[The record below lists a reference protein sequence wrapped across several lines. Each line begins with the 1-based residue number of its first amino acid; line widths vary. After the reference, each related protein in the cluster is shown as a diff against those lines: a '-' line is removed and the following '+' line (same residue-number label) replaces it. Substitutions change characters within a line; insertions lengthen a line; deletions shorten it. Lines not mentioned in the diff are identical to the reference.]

1 MGIDTLVRSK
11 AYKQITAKLYGVGA
25 SIVIVGA
32 LFKINHWPF
41 ATELLIVGM
50 LTEAVIFF
58 FSAFEPLHVTYD
70 WSLVFPEL
78 AGMEGLTPQE
88 EDEKKRLIHEQQ
100 KENPSVFGG
109 IKGEGGINIIGGA
122 SGDIVLGGTSGISA
136 TQELDKMLEDAKI
149 GPELIESLGK
159 GLQKLSDT
167 AEGLSSVAN
176 AAETSEKFIKNVSEA
191 SYSVVELTNAY
202 KKTSDYLNKD
212 LLASGEY
219 LSSVQEA
226 TSAVST
232 LANIYKETA
241 NTLSV
246 GDASYIDGLKTMA
259 TSLASIN
266 ALYQMQI
273 ENSSAQLEATKN
285 VQERI
290 DNLVVNFADTA
301 ENVLKYKEQVN
312 ALSKKVGSLNDIY
325 GNMLAAMQVKG

>member
-1 MGIDTLVRSK
+1 MSIDTLVRSK

-25 SIVIVGA
+25 SIVIIGA

-50 LTEAVIFF
+50 FTEAVIFF

-70 WSLVFPEL
+70 WSLVYPEL

-100 KENPSVFGG
+100 KENPDAFGDKKGGDG
-109 IKGEGGINIIGGA
+109 ITVIGGGSGSVVVGGGSA
-122 SGDIVLGGTSGISA
+122 SPA
-136 TQELDKMLEDAKI
+136 QELDKMLEDAKI

-159 GLQKLSDT
+159 GLQRLSDT
-167 AEGLSSVAN
+167 AEGLSSVAS
-176 AAETSEKFIKNVSEA
+176 AAQASDNFVKNVSEA
-191 SYSVVELTNAY
+191 SESVTNLSAAY
-202 KKTSDYLNKD
+202 KKTADYLNKD

-219 LSSVQEA
+219 LASVQEA

-246 GDASYIDGLKTMA
+246 GDASYIDELKTMA
-259 TSLASIN
+259 SSLSSIN
-266 ALYQMQI
+266 ALYEMQI
-273 ENSSAQLEATKN
+273 QNSSAQLEATKN

>member
-11 AYKQITAKLYGVGA
+11 AYKQLTAKLYGVGA
-25 SIVIVGA
+25 SIVIIGA

-70 WSLVFPEL
+70 WSLVYPEL

-88 EDEKKRLIHEQQ
+88 EDEKKRLIHEKQRT
-100 KENPSVFGG
+100 NPGAFGD
-109 IKGEGGINIIGGA
+109 KRDGGVGSDEFAG
-122 SGDIVLGGTSGISA
+122 LGA
-136 TQELDKMLEDAKI
+136 TQKLDKMLEDAKI

-167 AEGLSSVAN
+167 AEGLTSVAN
-176 AAETSEKFIKNVSEA
+176 AAETSEKFVKNVSEA
-191 SYSVVELTNAY
+191 SESVVELSNAY
-202 KKTSDYLNKD
+202 KKTADYLNKD

-219 LSSVQEA
+219 LASVQEA

-259 TSLASIN
+259 ASLSSIN
-266 ALYQMQI
+266 ALYEMQI
-273 ENSSAQLEATKN
+273 QNSTAQLEATKN

-312 ALSKKVGSLNDIY
+312 ALSKKVASLNDIY